1 MAGLIGLGRIQA
13 DRAQNTLRK
22 GAEMELQRNTG
33 NKAMA
38 ANKRAQEM
46 STMGTGAG
54 IGAYYGV
61 TQAGTTAAA
70 TASGATGAA
79 GTTSAMGSHLAGL
92 AAKGA
97 GTTAATGT
105 AATTTAA
112 AQGAAAGGAAAGGGA
127 LATAASAIPYIAAGI
142 AVAALFNKLFD

>member
-22 GAEMELQRNTG
+22 GAEMEFQRKTG

-105 AATTTAA
+105 AATTAA
-112 AQGAAAGGAAAGGGA
+112 AQGAAARGAAAGGGA